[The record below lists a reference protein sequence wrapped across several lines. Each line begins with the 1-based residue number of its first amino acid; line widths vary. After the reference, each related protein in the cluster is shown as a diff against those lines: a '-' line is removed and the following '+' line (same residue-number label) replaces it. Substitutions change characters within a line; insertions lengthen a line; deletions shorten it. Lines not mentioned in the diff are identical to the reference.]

1 MLTTLSAKGREQSD
15 GQNKR
20 ASSVSDWKSGVSD
33 AEWRRLS
40 LLDRPGFLI
49 RRVYQIHGALFQ
61 EECGA
66 LDVTPIQY
74 SILTVLAQ
82 RGACEQSELSQY
94 VAMDRT
100 NIADVLARLG
110 DRGLVARWTSPS
122 DKRKRIAKL
131 TSDGRSI
138 LRRLDQC
145 ARRAHERTIEALPP
159 GRRKQ
164 FLEDLTR
171 LVNSTADLENLP
183 PLKSA

>member
-1 MLTTLSAKGREQSD
+1 VLTTLSFKSREQSD
-15 GQNKR
+15 VRTKR
-20 ASSVSDWKSGVSD
+20 PVSVSESNSGASD
-33 AEWRRLS
+33 AAWRELS

-100 NIADVLARLG
+100 NIADVLARLE
-110 DRGLVARWTSPS
+110 DRGLVARWTSPN

-131 TSDGRSI
+131 TRDGRAI
-138 LRRLDQC
+138 LKRLDQC

-159 GRRKQ
+159 GRRKA

-171 LVNSTADLENLP
+171 LVNTPVDLENLP
-183 PLKSA
+183 PLKP